1 MLNFFKLD
9 FYEVL
14 KWVFVNSVEVNWI
27 ITMFM
32 MCCIARIVMIGK
44 KVYVAIPLVIT
55 VSAGQIRLMSVT
67 IQKVIPTKI

>member
-1 MLNFFKLD
+1 MLDFFKLD

-14 KWVFVNSVEVNWI
+14 RWVLVNSVEMNWI
-27 ITMFM
+27 ITMIM

-44 KVYVAIPLVIT
+44 KVYVAIPLVST

-67 IQKVIPTKI
+67 IQTIFQSKI

>member
-14 KWVFVNSVEVNWI
+14 KWVLVNSVEVNWI

-44 KVYVAIPLVIT
+44 KVYVAIPLVST

>member
-1 MLNFFKLD
+1 MLDFFKLD

-14 KWVFVNSVEVNWI
+14 RWVLVNSVEMNWI
-27 ITMFM
+27 ITMIM

-44 KVYVAIPLVIT
+44 KVYVAIPLVST